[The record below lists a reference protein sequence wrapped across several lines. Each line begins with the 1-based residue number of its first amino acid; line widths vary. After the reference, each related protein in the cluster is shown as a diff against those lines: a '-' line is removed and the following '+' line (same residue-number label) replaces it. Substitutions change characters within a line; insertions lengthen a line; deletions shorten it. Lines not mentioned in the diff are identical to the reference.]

1 MGNQYTAECRAG
13 SRDQLQPGGRTP
25 RGPRASSRQSGA
37 GRGGGNTAPVP
48 SMERIEETVE
58 GLDPAPA
65 LFTRKMSLETGQ
77 PQLQRRL
84 SPQPPHRGQLRPGG
98 QRKMSFPAT
107 TAPSL
112 SSYQLIS
119 DPDTRDRLGRYRRFS
134 NVSDAV
140 SRKLSTTLGW
150 RTVSIQEVVTQA
162 KSLCG
167 QHIRAW
173 LKRRGLF
180 TRKLGLQRLRSLA
193 SLPGG
198 LAVCDVFLQLEA
210 LSLELERK
218 YPKLYAGSCR
228 QMGMTVVTEKMIAK
242 NLSNMALHIFKKD
255 ISWFKV
261 ASFYNLVSS
270 VAVDCVRQGHPEYLY
285 GLVEAAGLVIERDV
299 ANWIANQGGWVSF
312 YNYKTFS
319 PGPALSVLTPALN

>member
-1 MGNQYTAECRAG
+1 
-13 SRDQLQPGGRTP
+13 
-25 RGPRASSRQSGA
+25 
-37 GRGGGNTAPVP
+37 
-48 SMERIEETVE
+48 MERIEEVE
-58 GLDPAPA
+58 SESGVNTAGAA
-65 LFTRKMSLETGQ
+65 LTSRKMSLEA
-77 PQLQRRL
+77 PQRRL
-84 SPQPPHRGQLRPGG
+84 SPHPGHRVGVR
-98 QRKMSFPAT
+98 QRKMSFPST
-107 TAPSL
+107 SPSL
-112 SSYQLIS
+112 SSYQLQTS
-119 DPDTRDRLGRYRRFS
+119 DAGDTGKRYRRFS

-198 LAVCDVFLQLEA
+198 LAVCDVFVQLEA
-210 LSLELERK
+210 LSIELERK
-218 YPKLYAGSCR
+218 YPKLYAGACR

-255 ISWFKV
+255 ITWFKV

-270 VAVDCVRQGHPEYLY
+270 AAVDCVRQGHPEYLY

-299 ANWIANQGGWVSF
+299 ATWIANQGGWVS
-312 YNYKTFS
+312 NI
-319 PGPALSVLTPALN
+319 VDMV

>member
-1 MGNQYTAECRAG
+1 
-13 SRDQLQPGGRTP
+13 
-25 RGPRASSRQSGA
+25 
-37 GRGGGNTAPVP
+37 
-48 SMERIEETVE
+48 MERIEEVE
-58 GLDPAPA
+58 GLEASNGGGYI
-65 LFTRKMSLETGQ
+65 RKMSLES
-77 PQLQRRL
+77 PKRRL
-84 SPQPPHRGQLRPGG
+84 SPQPPYRGSSPHRPGVR

-107 TAPSL
+107 TPSL
-112 SSYQLIS
+112 SSYQLVH
-119 DPDTRDRLGRYRRFS
+119 DLPDAAKRYRRFS

-198 LAVCDVFLQLEA
+198 LAVCDVFVQLEA

-218 YPKLYAGSCR
+218 HPKLYAGACR

-255 ISWFKV
+255 ITWFKV

-270 VAVDCVRQGHPEYLY
+270 AAVDCVRQGHPEYLY

-299 ANWIANQGGWVSF
+299 ANWIANQGGWVGMLSKYRTPEDHGVF
-312 YNYKTFS
+312 QVI
-319 PGPALSVLTPALN
+319 ALSVMGLIVVLMAVVIMLRSLANMVMQVEPPG

>member
-1 MGNQYTAECRAG
+1 
-13 SRDQLQPGGRTP
+13 
-25 RGPRASSRQSGA
+25 
-37 GRGGGNTAPVP
+37 
-48 SMERIEETVE
+48 MERIAESESFEPQRTYR
-58 GLDPAPA
+58 
-65 LFTRKMSLETGQ
+65 RKMSLES
-77 PQLQRRL
+77 PQRRL
-84 SPQPPHRGQLRPGG
+84 SPQPPFHGGSPHRLGR

-107 TAPSL
+107 SPSL
-112 SSYQLIS
+112 SSYNQLQSLDI
-119 DPDTRDRLGRYRRFS
+119 PDAARRYRRFS

-180 TRKLGLQRLRSLA
+180 TRKLGLQRLRSVA

-198 LAVCDVFLQLEA
+198 LAVCDVFVQLEG

-218 YPKLYAGSCR
+218 HPKLYSGVCR
-228 QMGMTVVTEKMIAK
+228 QMGVAVVTEKTIAK
-242 NLSNMALHIFKKD
+242 NLSSMAHNIFKKD
-255 ISWFKV
+255 ITWFKV
-261 ASFYNLVSS
+261 ASFYNLVSAA
-270 VAVDCVRQGHPEYLY
+270 AVDCVRQGHPEYLY

-299 ANWIANQGGWVSF
+299 ANWIANQGGWVAILSKYRTPEDHGVF
-312 YNYKTFS
+312 QVI
-319 PGPALSVLTPALN
+319 ALSVVGLIVVLVVLVIMIRTLANMVLYQDSSAM